1 MKFAHLNVIRWTT
14 CYAKWLTTQN
24 QFCDIWI
31 TNSSRKFSLR
41 TVKQELLVTGV
52 KHKFC
57 LQKKS
62 ERRNESIF
70 WANANF
76 HARPTFPV
84 SFRSNYPS
92 DTLFSLRAD
101 SIMISGSIPSFPRP
115 VFFLNATQ
123 ISRFKSIHTSSEIW
137 IILDEKKGF
146 IFSSLF
152 LFLTF

>member
-1 MKFAHLNVIRWTT
+1 MDHLLCKMITT
-14 CYAKWLTTQN
+14 EN
-24 QFCDIWI
+24 QFCDVWI
-31 TNSSRKFSLR
+31 TYSSRKFFLR

-115 VFFLNATQ
+115 VFFLMPL
-123 ISRFKSIHTSSEIW
+123 RYPDLRVYIHQAKFESS
-137 IILDEKKGF
+137 
-146 IFSSLF
+146 
-152 LFLTF
+152 